1 MLEKLSTVS
10 LGEVESLKR
19 DSRIDLSLTLGPSAK
34 KLKPNYSPISSFTTL
49 DPDFLDVDIGVKGS
63 DGANEIGLS
72 LKRDNARYRPDLELK
87 LASPAISQNLQPE
100 KLSLTTLNHNQQE
113 LQSSVLPGPHRTQPT
128 SFPLFFPGENENFNP
143 VHPIYFNYDSIREST
158 LRGSNESGSSKQSN
172 FHLAQNAEISN
183 RITKNP
189 NFSSAANLPIAQV
202 FSPQFLQDFY
212 NSPQYNALIQSISNN
227 VVYGLSTSS
236 GAETSSKLLGA
247 LNFAK
252 DEKIRR
258 ELSNN
263 QQATQKKTSQGT
275 QRNLI
280 NSEKENSDENF
291 NQKVLKGKDS
301 LKDDKIHLKSNSR
314 KKIKIRA
321 SKANLSTK
329 NLESSAMNG
338 VSTLETLED
347 PYKNVLKLDDK
358 RIFLIELL
366 LTTVEKP
373 NLSLRMPREKAI
385 FNSVISYPEHFEEFG
400 KYFENL
406 KIKWIEEWKNIYKKD
421 LTTDKLI
428 NNTNR
433 IANYLNFA
441 TVYTN
446 QRIGLLNKENG
457 LEIFADT
464 AVAKKE
470 AWEVLQ
476 NCWDLIPVAQN
487 LSIKGN
493 LEKTVERKMTHK
505 DGVIQDQKKIKL
517 YNFILN
523 FRLKKSQTLCFSSK
537 VLKYTLQNLLPQN
550 YHSIFLIDDNQ
561 KKPLNF
567 GLIRKLNDISL
578 EL

>member
-1 MLEKLSTVS
+1 MKMRITSCLSLDALFKSLTVFLTIKLASIKAVS

-87 LASPAISQNLQPE
+87 LASSAISQNLQPE

-113 LQSSVLPGPHRTQPT
+113 LQSSVLPGPH
-128 SFPLFFPGENENFNP
+128 
-143 VHPIYFNYDSIREST
+143 REST

-263 QQATQKKTSQGT
+263 QQATQKKTIKSKTFQDRSQGT

-366 LTTVEKP
+366 LKTVEKP

-406 KIKWIEEWKNIYKKD
+406 KS
-421 LTTDKLI
+421 
-428 NNTNR
+428 
-433 IANYLNFA
+433 
-441 TVYTN
+441 
-446 QRIGLLNKENG
+446 NG
-457 LEIFADT
+457 
-464 AVAKKE
+464 
-470 AWEVLQ
+470 
-476 NCWDLIPVAQN
+476 
-487 LSIKGN
+487 
-493 LEKTVERKMTHK
+493 
-505 DGVIQDQKKIKL
+505 
-517 YNFILN
+517 
-523 FRLKKSQTLCFSSK
+523 
-537 VLKYTLQNLLPQN
+537 
-550 YHSIFLIDDNQ
+550 
-561 KKPLNF
+561 
-567 GLIRKLNDISL
+567 
-578 EL
+578 